1 MERFGF
7 VPLMDYPTYP
17 FHPESIYSLI
27 AKCVIRDKKIVE
39 TRFIPMIVNK
49 EGVPEVVS
57 RESGGQEVLDYM
69 IKITKGAGL
78 NGTFEWDGD
87 EVVISGS

>member
-1 MERFGF
+1 
-7 VPLMDYPTYP
+7 
-17 FHPESIYSLI
+17 
-27 AKCVIRDKKIVE
+27 
-39 TRFIPMIVNK
+39 MIVNK